1 MSITAGEVLT
11 HDQHTTIINA
21 GKGAGKREIRG
32 AIRYSPHE
40 LLEAEHLALP
50 IAHDDRIILYAEHGN
65 DENLVRIAEKM
76 RADGFIDVRVYEGT
90 LAAYEQAGGE
100 TQAAS
105 MLQIIPPSHPVGTAQ
120 A

>member
-1 MSITAGEVLT
+1 MSITAGEVISP
-11 HDQHTTIINA
+11 DPRTTIINA

-40 LLEAEHLALP
+40 LLDAEHLALP
-50 IAHDDRIILYAEHGN
+50 IAHGDRVILYAEHGN
-65 DENLVRIAEKM
+65 DDNLVRIADKL
-76 RADGFIDVRVYEGT
+76 RAEGYSDVRVYEGT

-100 TQAAS
+100 TQEAS
-105 MLQIIPPSHPVGTAQ
+105 MQQIIPPSHPAGA

>member
-1 MSITAGEVLT
+1 MSITAGEVLI
-11 HDQHTTIINA
+11 HDPRTTIINA
-21 GKGAGKREIRG
+21 GHSPGKREIRG

-40 LLEAEHLALP
+40 LLEAGHLALP

-65 DENLVRIAEKM
+65 DEALTRIADKM
-76 RADGFIDVRVYEGT
+76 RADGFSDVRVYEGT

-100 TQAAS
+100 TQEPS
-105 MLQIIPPSHPVGTAQ
+105 MQQVIPPSRVQ